1 MAPRA
6 SAASTASPAASQP
19 LSPSIAVALAESQ
32 EPSVAVGPSSWLPGS
47 TPAGP
52 PTETTRLA
60 VVTSSGDWSRSW
72 GYDVSRSLVLSAG
85 TSELVSV
92 IRSPT
97 AVISRHPT
105 EPGAVV
111 SSKVSSPAAISPS
124 LAYAQVIRVIGRPPS
139 PSPSDADELSRV
151 RSIRLPPARK
161 SRPRPV
167 VVHSRCASAGRSSI
181 SLPSWAVGIS
191 ARSTTWSTWSPSGET
206 RIPV

>member
-1 MAPRA
+1 MAR
-6 SAASTASPAASQP
+6 
-19 LSPSIAVALAESQ
+19 AESQ
-32 EPSVAVGPSSWLPGS
+32 VPSVAVGPSSWLPGS

-85 TSELVSV
+85 TSEPVSV

-111 SSKVSSPAAISPS
+111 SSKVISPAAMSPS
-124 LAYAQVIRVIGRPPS
+124 LAYSQVMRVDRQAALPV
-139 PSPSDADELSRV
+139 AD
-151 RSIRLPPARK
+151 
-161 SRPRPV
+161 
-167 VVHSRCASAGRSSI
+167 RCAGALEREVDPAAAGTEVQ
-181 SLPSWAVGIS
+181 AVERGR
-191 ARSTTWSTWSPSGET
+191 ALALRERGQVVDRLAQLGRRDLREVDDVVD
-206 RIPV
+206 REPVG